1 VKEIIIILVSGE
13 RIPLEQATPEQARE
27 AIAFVRKA

>member
-1 VKEIIIILVSGE
+1 MNEIIIILASGE
-13 RIPLEQATPEQARE
+13 RIPLNQATPEQARE